1 MPDKIENTALNEW
14 VFNTDTIREALH
26 ILMKHGIHV
35 AAGSK
40 LGKTIIFAKN
50 HKHAEKIYEVFG
62 KEYPNY
68 PTDFC
73 RVIDNKVSYAQSLI
87 DEFSDPQKMP
97 QIAVSV
103 DMLDTGIDIPECV
116 NLVFFK
122 KVMSKSKFWQMIGR
136 GTRLCP
142 GLHDGKDKE
151 NFYIFDFCNNFSF
164 FRLGGKGRE
173 TQTIASVQERIFNL
187 NFEMCYKMQEVG
199 YQTDFFIEYRKNLVD
214 ELCHKVQELNRDN
227 FAVKQHLK
235 HIEYYSRVMS
245 YAVLTYENLLQVR
258 EEVSPLIEPYKDE
271 ISALRF
277 DSMIYAIELAILSDK
292 PYNRFQTELL
302 KKVKAIAGIST
313 IPEIT
318 AKRELIQRIL
328 TSDFVARMGIA
339 EWEEVRKEL
348 RALMKYIPD
357 NDRALYTTGFD
368 DSVID
373 IQWMKSELESD
384 DLQSYKAKASHYIHE
399 HQNELVILKL
409 KTNKPLTGS
418 DVDKLQKILWEE
430 VGSKL
435 EYEQECGNK
444 PLGVFVREIT
454 GLDMNAAKEAFSDY
468 LNEVTLDSRQIYFA
482 NQIIEYVVQN
492 GILQDKSVLQESPF
506 SDQGSFADIFD
517 TKQFFELIQVI
528 DSINANAL
536 SA

>member
-1 MPDKIENTALNEW
+1 
-14 VFNTDTIREALH
+14 
-26 ILMKHGIHV
+26 
-35 AAGSK
+35 
-40 LGKTIIFAKN
+40 
-50 HKHAEKIYEVFG
+50 
-62 KEYPNY
+62 
-68 PTDFC
+68 
-73 RVIDNKVSYAQSLI
+73 
-87 DEFSDPQKMP
+87 
-97 QIAVSV
+97 
-103 DMLDTGIDIPECV
+103 
-116 NLVFFK
+116 
-122 KVMSKSKFWQMIGR
+122 
-136 GTRLCP
+136 
-142 GLHDGKDKE
+142 
-151 NFYIFDFCNNFSF
+151 
-164 FRLGGKGRE
+164 
-173 TQTIASVQERIFNL
+173 
-187 NFEMCYKMQEVG
+187 
-199 YQTDFFIEYRKNLVD
+199 
-214 ELCHKVQELNRDN
+214 
-227 FAVKQHLK
+227 
-235 HIEYYSRVMS
+235 
-245 YAVLTYENLLQVR
+245 
-258 EEVSPLIEPYKDE
+258 
-271 ISALRF
+271 
-277 DSMIYAIELAILSDK
+277 
-292 PYNRFQTELL
+292 
-302 KKVKAIAGIST
+302 
-313 IPEIT
+313 
-318 AKRELIQRIL
+318 
-328 TSDFVARMGIA
+328 MGIA

-373 IQWMKSELESD
+373 IQWMKSDLESD

-409 KTNKPLTGS
+409 KTNRPLTGS
-418 DVDKLQKILWEE
+418 NVDKLQKILWEE

-468 LNEVTLDSRQIYFA
+468 LNEVTLDSRQIYFV

>member
-1 MPDKIENTALNEW
+1 
-14 VFNTDTIREALH
+14 
-26 ILMKHGIHV
+26 
-35 AAGSK
+35 
-40 LGKTIIFAKN
+40 
-50 HKHAEKIYEVFG
+50 
-62 KEYPNY
+62 
-68 PTDFC
+68 
-73 RVIDNKVSYAQSLI
+73 
-87 DEFSDPQKMP
+87 
-97 QIAVSV
+97 
-103 DMLDTGIDIPECV
+103 
-116 NLVFFK
+116 
-122 KVMSKSKFWQMIGR
+122 
-136 GTRLCP
+136 
-142 GLHDGKDKE
+142 
-151 NFYIFDFCNNFSF
+151 
-164 FRLGGKGRE
+164 
-173 TQTIASVQERIFNL
+173 
-187 NFEMCYKMQEVG
+187 
-199 YQTDFFIEYRKNLVD
+199 
-214 ELCHKVQELNRDN
+214 
-227 FAVKQHLK
+227 
-235 HIEYYSRVMS
+235 
-245 YAVLTYENLLQVR
+245 
-258 EEVSPLIEPYKDE
+258 
-271 ISALRF
+271 
-277 DSMIYAIELAILSDK
+277 
-292 PYNRFQTELL
+292 
-302 KKVKAIAGIST
+302 
-313 IPEIT
+313 
-318 AKRELIQRIL
+318 
-328 TSDFVARMGIA
+328 
-339 EWEEVRKEL
+339 
-348 RALMKYIPD
+348 MKYIPD

-373 IQWMKSELESD
+373 IQWMKSDLESD

-418 DVDKLQKILWEE
+418 NVDKLQKILWEE

>member
-136 GTRLCP
+136 GTRLCS
-142 GLHDGKDKE
+142 GLHDGNDKE

-173 TQTIASVQERIFNL
+173 TQTIASV
-187 NFEMCYKMQEVG
+187 
-199 YQTDFFIEYRKNLVD
+199 
-214 ELCHKVQELNRDN
+214 
-227 FAVKQHLK
+227 
-235 HIEYYSRVMS
+235 
-245 YAVLTYENLLQVR
+245 
-258 EEVSPLIEPYKDE
+258 
-271 ISALRF
+271 
-277 DSMIYAIELAILSDK
+277 
-292 PYNRFQTELL
+292 
-302 KKVKAIAGIST
+302 
-313 IPEIT
+313 EIT

-328 TSDFVARMGIA
+328 TSDFVERMGIA

>member
-1 MPDKIENTALNEW
+1 
-14 VFNTDTIREALH
+14 
-26 ILMKHGIHV
+26 
-35 AAGSK
+35 
-40 LGKTIIFAKN
+40 
-50 HKHAEKIYEVFG
+50 
-62 KEYPNY
+62 
-68 PTDFC
+68 
-73 RVIDNKVSYAQSLI
+73 
-87 DEFSDPQKMP
+87 
-97 QIAVSV
+97 
-103 DMLDTGIDIPECV
+103 
-116 NLVFFK
+116 
-122 KVMSKSKFWQMIGR
+122 
-136 GTRLCP
+136 
-142 GLHDGKDKE
+142 
-151 NFYIFDFCNNFSF
+151 
-164 FRLGGKGRE
+164 
-173 TQTIASVQERIFNL
+173 
-187 NFEMCYKMQEVG
+187 
-199 YQTDFFIEYRKNLVD
+199 
-214 ELCHKVQELNRDN
+214 
-227 FAVKQHLK
+227 
-235 HIEYYSRVMS
+235 
-245 YAVLTYENLLQVR
+245 
-258 EEVSPLIEPYKDE
+258 
-271 ISALRF
+271 
-277 DSMIYAIELAILSDK
+277 
-292 PYNRFQTELL
+292 
-302 KKVKAIAGIST
+302 
-313 IPEIT
+313 
-318 AKRELIQRIL
+318 
-328 TSDFVARMGIA
+328 MGIA

-373 IQWMKSELESD
+373 IQQMKSDLESD

-468 LNEVTLDSRQIYFA
+468 LNEVTLDSRQIYFV